1 MSFDDVLKSFEKNDT
16 KINIEQDAEK
26 EILLNNEALF
36 QLPFLSIVV
45 LLLSKNRKKP
55 KVDSIGQLVGE
66 CLELSIKGFKGSSQH
81 LGWSANLRIR
91 TIIALNFLEISKLIF
106 IDKKSQTVRITE
118 LGKKIIDYALSLE
131 TDLSYTLNLIN
142 RKYRDI
148 NKEKKIELELYEIS

>member
-1 MSFDDVLKSFEKNDT
+1 MNFDDILNCIEQKDI
-16 KINIEQDAEK
+16 KINIKNNKDK

-45 LLLSKNRKKP
+45 LLLAKNKKKP
-55 KVDSIGQLVGE
+55 RVDSIGQLVGE

-91 TIIALNFLEISKLIF
+91 TITALNFLEISTLIF
-106 IDKKSQTVRITE
+106 IDKKSQTIRITN
-118 LGKKIIDYALSLE
+118 LGKKIIDYTLSLE
-131 TDLSYTLNLIN
+131 TDLSYTLNVIN

-148 NKEKKIELELYEIS
+148 NKEKKIELELYEIN

>member
-1 MSFDDVLKSFEKNDT
+1 MGFDEILNSIEQKDI
-16 KINIEQDAEK
+16 KINIKKNTHK

-45 LLLSKNRKKP
+45 LLLSKNKKKP
-55 KVDSIGQLVGE
+55 RVDSIGQLVGE

-91 TIIALNFLEISKLIF
+91 TITALNFLEISTLIF
-106 IDKKSQTVRITE
+106 IDKKTQTVRITN
-118 LGKKIIDYALSLE
+118 LGKKIIDHALSLE

-142 RKYRDI
+142 RRYRDI
-148 NKEKKIELELYEIS
+148 NKEKKIELELYEIN